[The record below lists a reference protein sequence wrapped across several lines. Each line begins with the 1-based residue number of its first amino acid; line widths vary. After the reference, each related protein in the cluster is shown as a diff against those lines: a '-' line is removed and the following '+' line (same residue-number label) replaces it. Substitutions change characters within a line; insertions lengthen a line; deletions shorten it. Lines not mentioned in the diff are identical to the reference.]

1 MTQYC
6 RYCSYMCCGDANWC
20 EVKQSTYS
28 DSTIKVPNH
37 CKFFEF
43 NPIDALGENI
53 KGYTPRKHKQKS
65 EDKNQLQMTL
75 FQEKQN
81 ETGN

>member
-6 RYCSYMCCGDANWC
+6 RYCSNMCCGDANWC

-28 DSTIKVPNH
+28 DSTIKAPNH

-43 NPIDALGENI
+43 NPIDALGENN
-53 KGYTPRKHKQKS
+53 KGYIPKALKSREEQK
-65 EDKNQLQMTL
+65 DNGQTKL
-75 FQEKQN
+75 F
-81 ETGN
+81 